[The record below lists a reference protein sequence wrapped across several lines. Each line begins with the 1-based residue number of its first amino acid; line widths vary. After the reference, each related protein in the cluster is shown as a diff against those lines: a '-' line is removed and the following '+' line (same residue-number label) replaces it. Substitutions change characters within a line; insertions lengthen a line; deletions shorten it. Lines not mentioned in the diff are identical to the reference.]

1 MMREIWVAGYP
12 SFLGGADTELDH
24 LLDLWRQHDLQVHL
38 VPSFPPDPVMKAL
51 CDERGFLTHEYH
63 DGIFQDRVVISF
75 CNGEFL
81 KKLSLIAKTGK
92 PRLVLW
98 ANCMTWNFDDELAA
112 HEQGLIDYFLFQS
125 RYQREMLVPALSQRN
140 DVRILE
146 GYRPFFNLQ
155 NRSQKLQYRLDRNLD
170 YFGVGR
176 ASRDDGNKYAA
187 DTWMTFA
194 KVSSPRP
201 IKVFMLGFG
210 EHAQNKCGSQPSCNW
225 LDWMYWSPGA
235 IPITEFFERIHVM
248 IHRTGG
254 SRENWPRIVLEAWAS
269 GVVVIVDNDFG
280 VAEMVTNDVNGYCV
294 NSSDEA
300 SFRASQI
307 AFDEPLRQRLAQAA
321 YETLLKE
328 HASAERS
335 MAPFEELFSK
345 IG

>member
-1 MMREIWVAGYP
+1 
-12 SFLGGADTELDH
+12 
-24 LLDLWRQHDLQVHL
+24 
-38 VPSFPPDPVMKAL
+38 
-51 CDERGFLTHEYH
+51 
-63 DGIFQDRVVISF
+63 
-75 CNGEFL
+75 
-81 KKLSLIAKTGK
+81 
-92 PRLVLW
+92 
-98 ANCMTWNFDDELAA
+98 
-112 HEQGLIDYFLFQS
+112 
-125 RYQREMLVPALSQRN
+125 
-140 DVRILE
+140 
-146 GYRPFFNLQ
+146 
-155 NRSQKLQYRLDRNLD
+155 
-170 YFGVGR
+170 
-176 ASRDDGNKYAA
+176 
-187 DTWMTFA
+187 
-194 KVSSPRP
+194 
-201 IKVFMLGFG
+201 
-210 EHAQNKCGSQPSCNW
+210 
-225 LDWMYWSPGA
+225 MYWSPGA